1 MKDNKRTRDLRK
13 LKSKKVIT
21 TIRREMDDEDTDEN
35 PWFRYVHLILYHN
48 NHNSKPYD
56 FYILYMLL
64 KYLRKQT
71 WYFAELSYTISMVIR
86 ERECILLLLQARMMF
101 REMLQIKMKQERIAS
116 GDLSVSEIQNLLQ
129 SQEEEQSTDWISG
142 NHPSPPIYL

>member
-1 MKDNKRTRDLRK
+1 
-13 LKSKKVIT
+13 
-21 TIRREMDDEDTDEN
+21 
-35 PWFRYVHLILYHN
+35 
-48 NHNSKPYD
+48 
-56 FYILYMLL
+56 
-64 KYLRKQT
+64 
-71 WYFAELSYTISMVIR
+71 MVIR